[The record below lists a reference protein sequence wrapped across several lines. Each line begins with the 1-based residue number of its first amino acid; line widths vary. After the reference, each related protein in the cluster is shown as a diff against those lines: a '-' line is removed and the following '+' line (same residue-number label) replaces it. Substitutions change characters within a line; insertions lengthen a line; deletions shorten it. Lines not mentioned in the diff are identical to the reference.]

1 MSLVG
6 TTSETADGRGDAWQ
20 GPSEALLMRARSGDA
35 QACDRIMR
43 ELMPVAERVARRFA
57 SASHPAED
65 LAQVASIGLLKAID
79 RFDPAHETAFTTY
92 AHALMTGEIRR
103 HVRDSRMVRIPRSIY
118 EQVPRFQRT
127 FDDLRRQL
135 GRAPSRQ
142 EIALAMGLSKEEV
155 IEIADAAVNAQHVSL
170 DTGLEDGS
178 GETQFGA
185 GEDRGFEQ
193 AEAGADLVPMLRA
206 LSPRER
212 MIINLRFGEGLSQAE
227 IATGMGLS
235 QTQVS
240 RLIRQALAKLSA
252 RAGAPVS

>member
-1 MSLVG
+1 
-6 TTSETADGRGDAWQ
+6 
-20 GPSEALLMRARSGDA
+20 
-35 QACDRIMR
+35 
-43 ELMPVAERVARRFA
+43 
-57 SASHPAED
+57 
-65 LAQVASIGLLKAID
+65 VASIGLLKAIE

-103 HVRDSRMVRIPRSIY
+103 HVRDSRMVRIPRPIY

-170 DTGLEDGS
+170 DTGLEEGS
-178 GETQFGA
+178 GETQLGS

-206 LSPRER
+206 LSARER
-212 MIINLRFGEGLSQAE
+212 MIIDLRFVDGLSQAE
-227 IATGMGLS
+227 IATRMGLS
-235 QTQVS
+235 PTQVS

>member
-1 MSLVG
+1 VG
-6 TTSETADGRGDAWQ
+6 APSSDLPKQRQAGWQ
-20 GPSEALLMRARSGDA
+20 GPSLALLMRARTGDSRA
-35 QACDRIMR
+35 RDRVMR

-65 LAQVASIGLLKAID
+65 LAQVAGIGLLKAID
-79 RFDPAHETAFTTY
+79 RFDPAHETAFGTY
-92 AHALMTGEIRR
+92 ARALMTGEIRR
-103 HVRDSRMVRIPRSIY
+103 HMRDSRMVRIPRSIY

-127 FDDLRRQL
+127 FDELRRQL

-142 EIALAMGLSKEEV
+142 EIAIAMGLSKEDV

-170 DTGLEDGS
+170 DTGLDEGTSEMQFGS
-178 GETQFGA
+178 GEDSGY
-185 GEDRGFEQ
+185 EQ
-193 AEAGADLVPMLRA
+193 AEAGADLVPMLRV

-212 MIINLRFGEGLSQAE
+212 MIIDLRFGDGLSQAE

-252 RAGAPVS
+252 RAGTPIP

>member
-1 MSLVG
+1 MSVVG
-6 TTSETADGRGDAWQ
+6 TTSESAVAWH
-20 GPSEALLMRARSGDA
+20 GPSGALLTRARAGDPRA
-35 QACDRIMR
+35 RDRITR
-43 ELMPVAERVARRFA
+43 ELMPVAERVARKFA

-79 RFDPAHETAFTTY
+79 RYDPAHETAFTTY
-92 AHALMTGEIRR
+92 AHALMVGEIRR

-127 FDDLRRQL
+127 FDDLRLQL

-142 EIALAMGLSKEEV
+142 EIARAMGLSKEDV
-155 IEIADAAVNAQHVSL
+155 IEIADAAVNSQHVSL
-170 DTGLEDGS
+170 DTALEDGTA
-178 GETQFGA
+178 ETHFTA
-185 GEDRGFEQ
+185 GEDRGYEQ

-212 MIINLRFGEGLSQAE
+212 VIIDLRFGDGLSQAE

-252 RAGAPVS
+252 RAGVPVT

>member
-1 MSLVG
+1 MGAPSDLP
-6 TTSETADGRGDAWQ
+6 EQRQDGWQ
-20 GPSEALLMRARSGDA
+20 GPSQALLRRARTGDTRA
-35 QACDRIMR
+35 RDRVMR

-65 LAQVASIGLLKAID
+65 LAQVAGIGLLKAID
-79 RFDPAHETAFTTY
+79 RFDPAHETAFGTY

-127 FDDLRRQL
+127 FDELRRQL

-142 EIALAMGLSKEEV
+142 EIAIAMGLSKEDV

-170 DTGLEDGS
+170 DTGLDEGT
-178 GETQFGA
+178 GEMQFGS

-212 MIINLRFGEGLSQAE
+212 MIIDLRFGDGLSQAE

-252 RAGAPVS
+252 RAGTPIP